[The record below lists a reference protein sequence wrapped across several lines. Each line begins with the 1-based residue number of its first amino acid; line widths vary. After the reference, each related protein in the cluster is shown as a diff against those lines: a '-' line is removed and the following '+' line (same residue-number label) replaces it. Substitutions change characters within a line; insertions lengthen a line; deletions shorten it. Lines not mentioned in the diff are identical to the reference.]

1 MGLWTREHAMT
12 LLPAVAVMIL
22 AAILLRRW
30 LKNKEEKWRMLP
42 IRIIAV
48 LLVILELGK
57 QGTHLARGYDL
68 YALPFHICSL
78 ALFMVPMMAFYRGKY
93 VYTVRSITV
102 SICTAIAL
110 LTLIY
115 PSLIYSADNVRDF
128 FHDFL
133 DFHTVVFHNLVIFA
147 FFLILTL
154 DLHDPKGKGDAR
166 AIILFHTGFCVVSA
180 TMATVLKTNYANF
193 YQCNIPPLENLR
205 LMIQK
210 ALGYWPTQILYI
222 LIVSALTV
230 LFTILSYHVYKSLRR
245 LTCSKEEHTPQ
256 EV

>member
-193 YQCNIPPLENLR
+193 YECNIPVFESIREGLQPV
-205 LMIQK
+205 
-210 ALGYWPTQILYI
+210 LGYWPTQLLYMVILS
-222 LIVSALTV
+222 VLTV
-230 LFTILSYHVYKSLRR
+230 AFMLMTGLMFRLLRR
-245 LTCSKEEHTPQ
+245 LCALK
-256 EV
+256 